1 MEWEQQAFLKD
12 THHKKN
18 EEYFIEKYLKPLS
31 KKNESFP
38 IPNGD
43 DSSLI
48 NFNSLISVDSFVE
61 GQHFPKDLDPFFIGY
76 RSIAVA
82 ASDIL
87 AMGAK
92 PEGCLLSI
100 TINKPSDEWFEEF
113 SNGINEFLEQHK
125 MSLLGGDIT
134 KGNLN
139 IGVTVVGKTN
149 NKILKR
155 DGAKVNENIF
165 ISGSLG
171 RGYLGR
177 LEYREL
183 DTKLNHFLMPKIPIH
198 DIDKIREVASSCI
211 DVSDGFLIDL
221 KRILISSKV
230 GADIFLNEN
239 FCTNGK
245 EDLICGDDYVLC
257 FTSNLDE
264 KDLTKMLPDAHYVG
278 KITKEQKLDVFDQ
291 KKNRLNFNK
300 LGWDSFI

>member
-1 MEWEQQAFLKD
+1 MKD
-12 THHKKN
+12 THHNKN

-38 IPNGD
+38 ISNGD
-43 DSSLI
+43 DSSMI
-48 NFNSLISVDSFVE
+48 NFNSLISVDSFVV
-61 GQHFPKDLDPFFIGY
+61 GQHFPKDLNPFFIGY

-82 ASDIL
+82 SSDIL

-100 TINKPSDEWFEEF
+100 TINKPSDKWFREF
-113 SNGINEFLEQHK
+113 SNGVHEFLERHK
-125 MSLLGGDIT
+125 MSLLGGDLT
-134 KGNLN
+134 KGKLN
-139 IGVTVVGKTN
+139 IGVTVIGKTN
-149 NKILKR
+149 KKILKR
-155 DGAKVNENIF
+155 DNAKVNENIF
-165 ISGSLG
+165 ISGTLG

-177 LEYREL
+177 LEYRKV
-183 DTKLNHFLMPKIPIH
+183 DAKLNHFLMPKIPIH

-230 GADIFLNEN
+230 GADVFLNEN

-245 EDLICGDDYVLC
+245 ADLICGDDYVLC

-264 KDLTKMLPDAHYVG
+264 KNLTKILPDSYYVG
-278 KITKEQKLDVFDQ
+278 RIKKEQKLDVYDQ
-291 KKNRLNFNK
+291 NKNKLNFYK
-300 LGWDSFI
+300 SGWDSFI